1 MVDESLFRPLFIVL
15 RENSCNGKLPSRS
28 YFLQR
33 QCIVDPRKWYACS
46 LPWVA
51 ISTRTATAHFFFVW
65 DQFGAATNLW
75 GINAFVPPVSE
86 CDKISITANWGGT
99 SENRQAHWT
108 YPAFAYWD
116 LRWMQE
122 KQRVCHLYGGVPCR
136 RLSPLPAVHAHIS
149 CGLHWRLAD
158 EEFHLSFV
166 HGACWV
172 CPPLHLWSYLNI
184 YQRFRQLH
192 AMLDGQDSV
201 IISCSADPSKQE
213 RAINIKFSPR
223 GVVNLWERWR
233 VSALDCVCDTVALTD
248 Y

>member
-15 RENSCNGKLPSRS
+15 RENSCNGKLPSRFLHFPPSMPLPLSLLLLFCLKPVRS

-75 GINAFVPPVSE
+75 GTYPVKISGTSSCIMPCMTGINAFVPPVSE

-122 KQRVCHLYGGVPCR
+122 KQRVCNMFSWYMESTLT
-136 RLSPLPAVHAHIS
+136 IS
-149 CGLHWRLAD
+149 
-158 EEFHLSFV
+158 
-166 HGACWV
+166 
-172 CPPLHLWSYLNI
+172 LHL
-184 YQRFRQLH
+184 
-192 AMLDGQDSV
+192 
-201 IISCSADPSKQE
+201 
-213 RAINIKFSPR
+213 
-223 GVVNLWERWR
+223 
-233 VSALDCVCDTVALTD
+233 
-248 Y
+248 